1 MPISEKIKSKI
12 GSLNMP
18 DDFKKLM
25 LTILEQEDRGN
36 HRYKEDY
43 IKLVN
48 DYIEKEKGDTND

>member
-1 MPISEKIKSKI
+1 
-12 GSLNMP
+12 MP